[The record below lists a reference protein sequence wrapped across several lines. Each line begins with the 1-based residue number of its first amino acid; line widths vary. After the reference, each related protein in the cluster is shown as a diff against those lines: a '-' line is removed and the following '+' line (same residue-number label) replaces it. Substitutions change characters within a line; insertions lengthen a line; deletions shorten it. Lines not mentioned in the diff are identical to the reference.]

1 MQAGNLDK
9 EQLDRMA
16 QGILDLIDKAR
27 PAMSQQGYRYDVQE
41 HNNVARRAAQES
53 IVLLRNEDR
62 ILPLDPKKKVA
73 VIGEFARTPRYQG
86 GGSSHITPTEVS
98 SALDGFKEAGM
109 NVDFAP
115 GFTLDEKEQD
125 PALTQQALEAARG
138 ADTVVLFLGLPE
150 YAESEGFDRTSMD
163 LPDKQVALLKA
174 VSEVNDR
181 VVAVLSNGA
190 VVTVADWMDKTKG
203 LLETWLLGQE
213 GGRAV
218 VDVLTGAANP
228 SGHLPETI
236 PVRLE
241 DNPTITSFPG
251 EEGHSRYGEGVYV
264 GYRYYDTFQRPVAF
278 PFGFGLSYADFDLDQ
293 VAVTKTG
300 ANAARVEVTVTN
312 TSQVDGAQTVQVY
325 VAPCASR
332 VNRPSHELK
341 AFAKVFLK
349 AGQSRR
355 VSMDL
360 TERDF
365 AYWSTAMDTW
375 HVEAGTYRIQVG
387 TSSRDLVAE
396 QDLQVDGDGRFIPLN
411 AESTMA
417 EWRENSI
424 GGPILRDRVEQ
435 DGIPLP
441 DDPNTAQLF
450 DTMPL
455 ASVIT
460 LSGGDGNGIVADM
473 VDRYNQALKQQG
485 LDS

>member
-1 MQAGNLDK
+1 
-9 EQLDRMA
+9 
-16 QGILDLIDKAR
+16 
-27 PAMSQQGYRYDVQE
+27 
-41 HNNVARRAAQES
+41 
-53 IVLLRNEDR
+53 
-62 ILPLDPKKKVA
+62 
-73 VIGEFARTPRYQG
+73 
-86 GGSSHITPTEVS
+86 
-98 SALDGFKEAGM
+98 
-109 NVDFAP
+109 
-115 GFTLDEKEQD
+115 
-125 PALTQQALEAARG
+125 
-138 ADTVVLFLGLPE
+138 
-150 YAESEGFDRTSMD
+150 
-163 LPDKQVALLKA
+163 
-174 VSEVNDR
+174 
-181 VVAVLSNGA
+181 
-190 VVTVADWMDKTKG
+190 MDKTKG

-218 VDVLTGAANP
+218 VDVLTGVANP

-264 GYRYYDTFQRPVAF
+264 GYRYYDTFHRPVAF

-293 VAVTKTG
+293 VTVTKTG
-300 ANAARVEVTVTN
+300 ANSARVDVTVTN

-341 AFAKVFLK
+341 AFTKVFLK
-349 AGQSRR
+349 AGQSSR

-365 AYWSTAMDTW
+365 AYWSTAMDAW

-396 QDLQVDGDGRFIPLN
+396 EDLQVDGDGRFIPLN

-424 GGPILRDRVEQ
+424 GGPILRDRIDK

-473 VDRYNQALKQQG
+473 VDRYHQALKQQG